1 MPPRKTR
8 AAAAAAAASAEEAPG
23 KGTNGVADA
32 DGKKREAGQL
42 EEEDGPAAKRS
53 RIDEEAA
60 PQPPVP
66 GNSEVPLPPEDEINR
81 SLLDFDFEKLCSV
94 SLSNINIYACLVCG
108 KYYQGRGPNSFA
120 YYHAINDGHRVF
132 MNLESSDVYVLPDNY
147 KVNDPSLSDI
157 KFLLL
162 PTYADQQIRQLDAP
176 DLSPSL
182 DLHAQPYLPGCVG
195 LNNIGANDYMNVVI
209 QALAHVRPLRNFFLR
224 GGPPGSDG
232 AGKTIAQSPAI
243 QNTSEL
249 VRRFAALVRKIWNPR
264 GFKAQ
269 VSPHEFL
276 QEVVNASK
284 GRLSITKQ
292 GDPVEFLGWLLNR
305 LHTDMGGSRKKRSII
320 SDCFQGEIRIES
332 QKVFVRSGIELDDLD
347 EEAKD
352 KLDSD
357 GRKEGGQEDELGNAK
372 FNIDREVQVTR
383 SPFFLLTIDLPTPPV
398 FQDSIEKNIIP
409 QVPIGQVSPSTTAS
423 RSKRPVARSSAS
435 SVSSF
440 LPLSYCTLG
449 ASQRTTLS
457 RSATRPLSTFR
468 QRTRHG

>member
-1 MPPRKTR
+1 
-8 AAAAAAAASAEEAPG
+8 
-23 KGTNGVADA
+23 
-32 DGKKREAGQL
+32 
-42 EEEDGPAAKRS
+42 
-53 RIDEEAA
+53 
-60 PQPPVP
+60 
-66 GNSEVPLPPEDEINR
+66 
-81 SLLDFDFEKLCSV
+81 
-94 SLSNINIYACLVCG
+94 
-108 KYYQGRGPNSFA
+108 
-120 YYHAINDGHRVF
+120 

-157 KFLLL
+157 KYLLL

-249 VRRFAALVRKIWNPR
+249 VRRFAALVRKVWNPR

-284 GRLSITKQ
+284 GRFSITKQ

-372 FNIDREVQVTR
+372 FNIDRGGSLFLSFSGR
-383 SPFFLLTIDLPTPPV
+383 FLLIAIHVPFLRGPSDPIAILPPYNRPAH
-398 FQDSIEKNIIP
+398 P
-409 QVPIGQVSPSTTAS
+409 AGVPG
-423 RSKRPVARSSAS
+423 
-435 SVSSF
+435 
-440 LPLSYCTLG
+440 LD
-449 ASQRTTLS
+449 
-457 RSATRPLSTFR
+457 
-468 QRTRHG
+468 